1 MLFGVFAV
9 HSPELCPLNNEKS
22 KKIFLNLK
30 SNMDEEMK
38 KYNINKI
45 VEFYMSVLEHEW
57 IIVIDAIHAHD
68 IEKLC
73 IDVGISSIST
83 VKIVPMN
90 LYSDT
95 IKKLEAS
102 KAVDKYKV
110 TAREQKAPKDLRL
123 QAAVTTA
130 YMIKRMGVK
139 PTHFWRD
146 TTNEFKVIL
155 EKELGTSVKIDIIN
169 NF

>member
-1 MLFGVFAV
+1 MLFGVFAT

-22 KKIFLNLK
+22 KKIFLKIK
-30 SNMDEEMK
+30 SNMDKEIK
-38 KYNINKI
+38 KYSISKI

-57 IIVIDAIHAHD
+57 IIVIDAVHAHD

-73 IDVGISSIST
+73 IDVGISSMST

-102 KAVDKYKV
+102 K
-110 TAREQKAPKDLRL
+110 
-123 QAAVTTA
+123 
-130 YMIKRMGVK
+130 
-139 PTHFWRD
+139 
-146 TTNEFKVIL
+146 
-155 EKELGTSVKIDIIN
+155 
-169 NF
+169 